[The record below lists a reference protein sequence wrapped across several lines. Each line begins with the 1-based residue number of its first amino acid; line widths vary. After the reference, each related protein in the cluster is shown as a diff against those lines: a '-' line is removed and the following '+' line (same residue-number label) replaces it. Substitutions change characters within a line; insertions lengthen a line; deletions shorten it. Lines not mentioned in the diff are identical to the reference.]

1 MSNEH
6 KMGKQKLL
14 LYFVFLCVIGASV
27 DAMLGEED
35 GHCVHEIN
43 HQVGTDSLYRLLSY
57 IAVSLVLCLKLVY
70 GVQQD
75 QNGARGKRQSGQQ
88 YQPIRIHLHYD
99 STVMR

>member
-35 GHCVHEIN
+35 GTHSTGHCVHEIDYIN
-43 HQVGTDSLYRLLSY
+43 QVGLGTRLGTDSLYIEVAYCKIS
-57 IAVSLVLCLKLVY
+57 
-70 GVQQD
+70 QQGYTD
-75 QNGARGKRQSGQQ
+75 
-88 YQPIRIHLHYD
+88 
-99 STVMR
+99 